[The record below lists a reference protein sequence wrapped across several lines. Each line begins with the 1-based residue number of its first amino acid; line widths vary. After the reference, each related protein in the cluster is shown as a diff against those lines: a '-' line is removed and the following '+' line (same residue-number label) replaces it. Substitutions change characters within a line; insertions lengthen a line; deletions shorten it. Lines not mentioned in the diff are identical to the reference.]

1 MRMWGVEP
9 GSNGRGDTKG
19 QRAAAAVASSFLNT
33 APGLLYG
40 I

>member
-1 MRMWGVEP
+1 MRMWDVKP

-19 QRAAAAVASSFLNT
+19 QRAVAAVASSFLNT